1 LGFKSTVRVL
11 GDKKDFDPVFSSL
24 DKSSTLFKDVQS
36 VIDNLKNNVLVGQRI
51 KFEKIPKY
59 YKKRHGVDNAF
70 HVYLPEGM
78 RLVYSITIHQGKKTA
93 FLMELTDHKNYEQR
107 FNY

>member
-1 LGFKSTVRVL
+1 VRVL
-11 GDKKDFDPVFSSL
+11 GDKKDFDPVFSRL
-24 DKSSTLFKDVQS
+24 DKKSILFKDILG
-36 VIDNLKNNVLVGQRI
+36 VIDNLKNDILVGQRI

-59 YKKRHGVDNAF
+59 YTKRHGIDNAF

-78 RLVYSITIHQGKKTA
+78 RLVYSISIYQGNKTA

-107 FNY
+107 FGY